1 MSESI
6 LTPAESRAG
15 QTFVHTLTNYRNLC
29 AQIRCYKLCYRQIM
43 RATFT
48 HLIGPQRGE
57 RAKFDADRVSV
68 GRAPD
73 NMLCLG
79 EGARRVSSHHAEVI
93 QRGDQYLLR
102 DLGSTNGTTINGR
115 RVMVSVLTHDDLVE
129 FGAGGPLL
137 RFGIER
143 PENEDQGEQFS
154 SNRRVHDR
162 VDSTATVKDGA
173 VGHRAVASLKSN
185 AALIAALVAAMLL
198 GGVAG
203 IVASS
208 RLRAT
213 DPESMSFA
221 EIAELNRPAVVLIRT
236 EFELLD
242 SSGQVTTI
250 EARTGS
256 GFILPKS
263 GLIITN
269 RHVIRDWEYNPPP
282 PGTTGRIT
290 KIEAIM
296 PHHTLE
302 DAAPA
307 EVYRLAPDKSVDV
320 AVLRISRPSE
330 RFVHG
335 VEPDISHTNPG
346 DEVVVIGYPLGLDLL
361 QWTKD
366 STADPS
372 LSTGSVSRVGPD
384 FIQLNLRAYH
394 GNSGGPVLNRKG
406 EVIGILTGNFGSAQE
421 IALCTPIGAA
431 LNLVKDEIGSLGAQS
446 SHTAVS
452 FRSRIFKAGRD
463 SCAPRHERY

>member
-1 MSESI
+1 
-6 LTPAESRAG
+6 
-15 QTFVHTLTNYRNLC
+15 
-29 AQIRCYKLCYRQIM
+29 M

-48 HLIGPQRGE
+48 YLIGPQKGE
-57 RAKFDADRVSV
+57 RTKFDADRISV

-79 EGARRVSSHHAEVI
+79 DGARRVSSHHAEVI

-102 DLGSTNGTTINGR
+102 DLGSTNGTMINGR
-115 RVMVSVLTHDDLVE
+115 RVVVSELADDDLIE

-143 PENEDQGEQFS
+143 REEEDQVETAS
-154 SNRRVHDR
+154 SNRRELDR
-162 VDSTATVKDGA
+162 VRSAAA
-173 VGHRAVASLKSN
+173 VQNEAAGHRAAASLKSN
-185 AALIAALVAAMLL
+185 ATLIAALAAAMLL
-198 GGVAG
+198 GGVGG

-208 RLRAT
+208 RLRAA
-213 DPESMSFA
+213 DPEPMSFA

-242 SSGQVTTI
+242 SSGQVTTA

-256 GFILPKS
+256 GFILTES
-263 GLIITN
+263 GLIVTN
-269 RHVIRDWEYNPPP
+269 RHVIRDWEYNAPP
-282 PGTTGRIT
+282 PGTAGRIT
-290 KIEAIM
+290 KIEAIL

-307 EVYRLAPDKSVDV
+307 EVYTLGPDKSVDV
-320 AVLRISRPSE
+320 AVLRISSPSE

-372 LSTGSVSRVGPD
+372 LSTGSVSRVGHD

-406 EVIGILTGNFGSAQE
+406 EVIGILTGNFGSAQD
-421 IALCTPIGAA
+421 IAVCTPISAA
-431 LNLVKDEIGSLGAQS
+431 LDLVKDEIGFLGAQ
-446 SHTAVS
+446 AYLPAS
-452 FRSRIFKAGRD
+452 FRKRRYSVSRATKEAGMPALPGFLRKGLTYGRSSTTHPKTKDLRKVSAAKARTLGTR
-463 SCAPRHERY
+463 AEPG

>member
-1 MSESI
+1 
-6 LTPAESRAG
+6 
-15 QTFVHTLTNYRNLC
+15 
-29 AQIRCYKLCYRQIM
+29 M

-48 HLIGPQRGE
+48 HLIGPQKGQHTE
-57 RAKFDADRVSV
+57 FDTDRVSV
-68 GRAPD
+68 GRAAD

-79 EGARRVSSHHAEVI
+79 DGARRVSSHHAEVI

-102 DLGSTNGTTINGR
+102 DLGSTNGTMINGR
-115 RVMVSVLTHDDLVE
+115 RVVVSELAAGDLIE

-143 PENEDQGEQFS
+143 PETGAQVEAFS
-154 SNRRVHDR
+154 SKNQTDHDR
-162 VDSTATVKDGA
+162 RRSASTLRDEVA
-173 VGHRAVASLKSN
+173 GHRSSAGLKGQGT
-185 AALIAALVAAMLL
+185 LIAALVSAMLL
-198 GGVAG
+198 GGIVG

-221 EIAELNRPAVVLIRT
+221 EIAESNSPAVVLIRT

-242 SSGQVTTI
+242 SNGQVTTT

-256 GFILPKS
+256 GFILTES
-263 GLIITN
+263 GLIVTN

-282 PGTTGRIT
+282 AGTTGRIT
-290 KIEAIM
+290 KIEAIL

-302 DAAPA
+302 DAVPA
-307 EVYRLAPDKSVDV
+307 EVYRLGVDTSVDV
-320 AVLRISRPSE
+320 AILRISSTNP
-330 RFVHG
+330 RFVYG
-335 VEPDISHTNPG
+335 VEADLSHTNQG

-372 LSTGSVSRVGPD
+372 LSTGSVSRVGQD

-421 IALCTPIGAA
+421 IALCTPISAA
-431 LNLVKDEIGSLGAQS
+431 LALVKE
-446 SHTAVS
+446 
-452 FRSRIFKAGRD
+452 
-463 SCAPRHERY
+463 